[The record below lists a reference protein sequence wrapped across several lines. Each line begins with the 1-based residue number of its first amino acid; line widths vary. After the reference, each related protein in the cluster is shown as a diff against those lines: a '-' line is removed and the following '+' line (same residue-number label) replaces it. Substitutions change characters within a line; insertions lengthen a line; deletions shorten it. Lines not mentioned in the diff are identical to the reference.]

1 MDASQLET
9 LLRAYCRGSE
19 AAGTRPK
26 LDFTSGKRASLLDS
40 ESRRSR
46 NSSNDFGFSS
56 RPYCPAL
63 ILGRQELFGVRF
75 RDAGVV
81 MG

>member
-9 LLRAYCRGSE
+9 LPRAYCRSSE
-19 AAGTRPK
+19 AAGTRSK

-46 NSSNDFGFSS
+46 NSSNDFGVSS
-56 RPYCPAL
+56 RQYCPAL
-63 ILGRQELFGVRF
+63 ILGRQELFGVKF